1 MSQNASTSPTTV
13 AADLT
18 KISSTSSK
26 DVANITSTP
35 VKDETI
41 RVVLNNLESNL
52 ESIVSYFDMNLSEM
66 QNDKKEL
73 AKERQALQTAKEQL
87 AKEKNESEKA
97 MDAKLNEQLSKEKAK
112 LYEQLSKERQALQTA
127 EEQLAKE
134 KEAMNAKLKEQLAKE
149 RQALETEKTKLKEQL
164 AKENDE
170 SEKAMNAELKQAKAD
185 LSECATHLRSKEEE
199 LLQCQND
206 LNVLTQMV
214 EKMGDICRGDSRA
227 LKKRKLAVK
236 IDCND
241 AEEDA
246 KKSQREM
253 VQLDGFNSQEW
264 YEVREALKDSP
275 DVLNSEEC
283 YELREALEDA
293 EGVKDAAEDV
303 SNASNP
309 KVKDA
314 AGEIF
319 VGELLRGPLADLR
332 SPQNFDSAKLNKC
345 DGTCVVRD
353 GGCGQSCSYKTV
365 EQIQAYARDKHLILD
380 GELMTEDAIK
390 NTNTRRL
397 WQLIAKNQPTVAT
410 QFALPL

>member
-26 DVANITSTP
+26 DVANI
-35 VKDETI
+35 
-41 RVVLNNLESNL
+41 RVVLNNFESNF

-73 AKERQALQTAKEQL
+73 AKERQALQTAEEQL
-87 AKEKNESEKA
+87 AKEKNEYEKA
-97 MDAKLNEQLSKEKAK
+97 MDAKLNKQLAKERQA
-112 LYEQLSKERQALQTA
+112 LQTAEEQLSKERQALQTA

-236 IDCND
+236 IDCNR
-241 AEEDA
+241 AEQHA
-246 KKSQREM
+246 KKSRCEIERYAQ
-253 VQLDGFNSQEW
+253 V
-264 YEVREALKDSP
+264 LKGVDDQP
-275 DVLNSEEC
+275 DVLNSQEC

-293 EGVKDAAEDV
+293 EGVKDAAGDV
-303 SNASNP
+303 SNESSQE
-309 KVKDA
+309 VKDA
-314 AGEIF
+314 AGGIF
-319 VGELLRGPLADLR
+319 GDLQA
-332 SPQNFDSAKLNKC
+332 QNFDSGRLNKC

-353 GGCGQSCSYKTV
+353 GGCGQSCSYRTV
-365 EQIQAYARDKHLILD
+365 EQIQDYARDKPLILD
-380 GELMTEDAIK
+380 GKPMTPDAIK